1 MLLSIG
7 LAMLCPVLLSAQS
20 WSDDMFSV
28 KPDII
33 NNTHVVHLPKNEKII
48 IELADVTDY
57 DLIAN
62 LDSLVGMVWQD
73 IAFYRDSILPT
84 GSIRIDYTLKKE
96 SDDKMMR
103 FRRHDA
109 DGNIFIMRGNRIS
122 RLKTEQDTIRLIYQ
136 KPLYEHD
143 SRQHFYNFPLQVTF
157 CLNNYTG
164 LDTLLDQ
171 HGLLNAFV
179 DSFRQDT
186 LPRVYDPRIDYVK
199 TEADFYPYR
208 RVNRM
213 VIDKVY
219 MDRDQLRGKP
229 RDPRK
234 ERLLMKA
241 NIGGAL
247 VANTLAPYA
256 DLGIQ
261 WNRVFSTVPYYN
273 YNILRVFASSYYLF
287 DKAANGDLSV
297 RDNWFIN
304 ALIGSIYPTGQEG
317 WLGNEVCVG
326 AGWLFR
332 QSGSCF
338 RNTTVKVFTEIKLND
353 GISLQPEVIATS
365 NFTQFFPGITLK
377 VF

>member
-1 MLLSIG
+1 
-7 LAMLCPVLLSAQS
+7 
-20 WSDDMFSV
+20 
-28 KPDII
+28 
-33 NNTHVVHLPKNEKII
+33 
-48 IELADVTDY
+48 
-57 DLIAN
+57 
-62 LDSLVGMVWQD
+62 
-73 IAFYRDSILPT
+73 
-84 GSIRIDYTLKKE
+84 
-96 SDDKMMR
+96 
-103 FRRHDA
+103 
-109 DGNIFIMRGNRIS
+109 
-122 RLKTEQDTIRLIYQ
+122 
-136 KPLYEHD
+136 
-143 SRQHFYNFPLQVTF
+143 
-157 CLNNYTG
+157 
-164 LDTLLDQ
+164 
-171 HGLLNAFV
+171 
-179 DSFRQDT
+179 
-186 LPRVYDPRIDYVK
+186 
-199 TEADFYPYR
+199 
-208 RVNRM
+208 
-213 VIDKVY
+213 

-273 YNILRVFASSYYLF
+273 YNIFRVFASSYYLF